1 MIYRKY
7 IYIIF
12 VAIGIIGCKTRINQM
27 VNNQREGRWKTTD
40 TLDFVYISKGKYT
53 KGREIGTWK
62 YFYDGK
68 LVRKEKYHD
77 TICNMTFYHPN
88 GKIMKKGKS
97 KTESNSETIHWY
109 YFGKW
114 HFYNTKGKLDSI
126 KEYQQEIATDSL
138 DINMLENK

>member
-27 VNNQREGRWKTTD
+27 VNHQRECRWKTTD
-40 TLDFVYISKGKYT
+40 TLDFVYISKGKYS
-53 KGREIGTWK
+53 KGKEIGTWK
-62 YFYDGK
+62 YFYNGK
-68 LVRKEKYHD
+68 LVRKEKYHYA
-77 TICNMTFYHPN
+77 ICNMTFYHPN
-88 GKIMKKGKS
+88 GKIMKQGKS
-97 KTESNSETIHWY
+97 KTESNSETSHWY
-109 YFGKW
+109 YYGKW

-138 DINMLENK
+138 DINILENN